1 MINLD
6 LILLNFLTPPIL
18 FFFLGIAAILLKVD
32 LRIPKE
38 IAKFF
43 SLYLMLSIGFHGGV
57 ELANTPFG
65 WDTLMPLI
73 IAFITTIIIPIYT
86 FFILRKRLNVYD
98 SAAIAATYG
107 SVSHVTFITAT
118 NFLDTL
124 QIPYGGQMV
133 AALALMEAPAIIIGL
148 LLVNTYGP
156 QKLDKEEDAPSMWH
170 EALLNSATYLILGS
184 LIIGFLSGNRGEAM
198 LAPFTHD
205 IFKGILC
212 FFMLDMG
219 LLAAKRL
226 GDLKK
231 AGMFL
236 ITCALSFSL
245 FNAALAIA
253 LSAICC
259 FSIGNSFLLAILCAS
274 ASYIAVPAAMRLSV
288 PEANPSLYI
297 TMALGI
303 TFTFNIIFGLPL
315 YLNIIKFIMG

>member
-1 MINLD
+1 MINLN
-6 LILLNFLTPPIL
+6 LILINFLTPPIL
-18 FFFLGIAAILLKVD
+18 FFFLGIAAIFLRVD
-32 LRIPKE
+32 LRIPKD

-43 SLYLMLSIGFHGGV
+43 SLYLMLAIGFHGGV
-57 ELANTPFG
+57 ELSNTPFG
-65 WDTLMPLI
+65 WDTLMPLV
-73 IAFITTIIIPIYT
+73 IAFATTIIIPLYT
-86 FFILRKRLNVYD
+86 FFILRKRLSVYD

-124 QIPYGGQMV
+124 HIPYGGQMV

-148 LLVNTYGP
+148 LLVNKFAP
-156 QKLDKEEDAPSMWH
+156 EKLEREEDAPSLWH
-170 EALLNSATYLILGS
+170 EALFNSATYLILGS
-184 LIIGFLSGNRGEAM
+184 LLIGFLSGNRGEAM

-219 LLAAKRL
+219 LLAGKRL

-231 AGMFL
+231 AGLFL
-236 ITCALSFSL
+236 VSCAIGFSL
-245 FNAALAIA
+245 INAALAIA
-253 LSAICC
+253 LSSICC
-259 FSIGNSFLLAILCAS
+259 FSIGNSFLLTILCAS

-288 PEANPSLYI
+288 PEANPGLYI

-315 YLNIIKFIMG
+315 YLNIVKFVLG